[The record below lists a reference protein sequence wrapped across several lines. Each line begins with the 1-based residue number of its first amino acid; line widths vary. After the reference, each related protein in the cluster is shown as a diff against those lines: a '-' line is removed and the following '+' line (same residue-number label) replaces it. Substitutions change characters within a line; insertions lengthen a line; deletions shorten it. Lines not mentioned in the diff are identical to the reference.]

1 MKIERTHVGW
11 GFWFWWVLASTVG
24 WAVGNAA
31 GMKVVQAVVG
41 DAEHWIKVVAVATP
55 LFVVM
60 TGAAV
65 GVMQWLVLRR
75 EVSGAGWWVLAIPVG
90 WAVGL
95 VVLGV
100 IKEAVGLTVDLTVG
114 LTVTFAVGG
123 AVIGAVTGA
132 VLVRLVRQPT
142 ATDLGASQAAE

>member
-1 MKIERTHVGW
+1 MLFRIST
-11 GFWFWWVLASTVG
+11 LA
-24 WAVGNAA
+24 AFA
-31 GMKVVQAVVG
+31 VG
-41 DAEHWIKVVAVATP
+41 DALGLVGDDNAGDLVGIFLIGITQWII
-55 LFVVM
+55 
-60 TGAAV
+60 
-65 GVMQWLVLRR
+65 LRR
-75 EVSGAGWWVLAIPVG
+75 QVSRAGWWVLTIPVG

-123 AVIGAVTGA
+123 AVIGAITGA

>member
-24 WAVGNAA
+24 YAVGNAA

-41 DAEHWIKVVAVATP
+41 AAEYRAKGFVVAIP
-55 LFVVM
+55 LLVVM

-75 EVSGAGWWVLAIPVG
+75 AVSGAGGWVLASIGG
-90 WAVGL
+90 WVMGQAAHWAIGMPAVG
-95 VVLGV
+95 
-100 IKEAVGLTVDLTVG
+100 AVS
-114 LTVTFAVGG
+114 G
-123 AVIGAVTGA
+123 AITGIA
-132 VLVRLVRQPT
+132 LVRLLRQPI
-142 ATDLGASQAAE
+142 AEA